1 MVLIILL
8 FYGYNMY
15 IAQIEERCSLLA
27 YRGVH
32 TKKGKRIMQQA

>member
-1 MVLIILL
+1 MVLIILPL
-8 FYGYNMY
+8 KGYNMY
-15 IAQIEERCSLLA
+15 IVQIGERCNLLA